1 MSNKLKLRVA
11 LLLTALFAVGLCI
24 YSFSL
29 TKLAWQEYDDAR
41 LAAFA
46 RQIDSADHIVA
57 TFKSGS
63 VSLIIAGEDAKK
75 VVRAVSL
82 SKSHRPPSGSKW
94 KIYYSVNAAFLR
106 GTNVLGDIEICS
118 QAFVIY
124 HDQSPFQDDT
134 GLLKA
139 IVYEPTS
146 DAYFKERE
154 GK

>member
-1 MSNKLKLRVA
+1 MSNKLKLQVVMTLAA
-11 LLLTALFAVGLCI
+11 LVAVGLCI

-29 TKLAWQEYDDAR
+29 TKLAWQEYDNAR
-41 LAAFA
+41 LVAFA

-57 TFKSGS
+57 TCKFGS
-63 VSLIIAGEDAKK
+63 VNLIIAGEDAKR

-82 SKSHRPPSGSKW
+82 SRSHRPPSGSKW
-94 KIYYSVNAAFLR
+94 KIYYSVKAAFLR

-118 QAFVIY
+118 HVFLIY

-139 IVYEPTS
+139 IVYEPTF